1 MGTRRTRWAV
11 LGPGAIAQDFVQG
24 LRESALGALHA
35 VGSSDPARAARFA
48 AEHDAPVSGTYD
60 EVLARD
66 DVDAVYV
73 GTVHVTHVATALR
86 ALGAGKAV
94 LCEKPMSLTLA
105 GARDVLAAARAAGR
119 PFVEAY
125 KFRFAPHFAALRE
138 LVADGVVGRVESVEA
153 SFGFAAGA
161 RTGRL
166 FDVALGGGAVF
177 DVGCYPV
184 SFAVGVAAAAGVDLG
199 AGGDPGTDGTAVEQV
214 RARLARGVDARS
226 DARLV
231 LGDVT
236 ADVRTAIVAPRT
248 RRVRLRGTEGTIVL
262 PDGWGGRAR
271 SADTLVVRRR
281 GERARTVVVPV
292 VNPMGA
298 EADGVSRALAGGVL
312 EAPEMT
318 WAETL
323 AGVSLVERWRA
334 AALAAG

>member
-24 LRESALGALHA
+24 LRESALGTLHA

-48 AEHDAPVSGTYD
+48 AGHDAPVSGTYD

-86 ALGAGKAV
+86 ALRAGKAV
-94 LCEKPMSLTLA
+94 LCEKPMSLTLPEA
-105 GARDVLAAARAAGR
+105 QDVLTAARAVGR

-125 KFRFAPHFAALRE
+125 KFRFAPHFAALRG
-138 LVADGVVGRVESVEA
+138 LVADGAVGRVGSVEA
-153 SFGFAAGA
+153 SFGFAAGS

-166 FDVALGGGAVF
+166 FDPTLGGGAVL

-184 SFAVGVAAAAGVDLG
+184 SFAVGVAAASGVDPAAPTG
-199 AGGDPGTDGTAVEQV
+199 VEQV
-214 RARLARGVDARS
+214 RARLTRGVEGRS

-236 ADVRTAIVAPRT
+236 ADVRTSIVAPRT
-248 RRVRLRGTEGTIVL
+248 RRVRVRGSEGAIVL

-271 SADTLVVRRR
+271 SAGTLVVRRR
-281 GERARTVVVPV
+281 GERVRTVTVPV

-298 EADGVSRALAGGVL
+298 EADAVSRALADGAL